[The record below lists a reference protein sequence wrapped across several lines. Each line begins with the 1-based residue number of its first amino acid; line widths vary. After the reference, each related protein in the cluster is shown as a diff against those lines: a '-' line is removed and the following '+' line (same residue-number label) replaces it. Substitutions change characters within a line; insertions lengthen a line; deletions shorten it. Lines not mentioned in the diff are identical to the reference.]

1 MSNDRTETPR
11 NKFKRV
17 REEVRQR
24 EPRFEGMKLPINPAR
39 ELGDWMDY
47 GEQEQHFFIAQG
59 VSRAQRL
66 VEFEV
71 EFDPDAIF
79 GRERRE
85 HSVRGGQ
92 NASKQRSENKRQRVA
107 RWQALARKYP
117 KLTASSI
124 AALIVK
130 NHPEAFKK
138 ANPDKHGKSYS
149 VGTIRKSISKKKLDD
164 R

>member
-1 MSNDRTETPR
+1 ML
-11 NKFKRV
+11 
-17 REEVRQR
+17 R

-47 GEQEQHFFIAQG
+47 GEQEQHFFVAQG

-66 VEFEV
+66 VEF
-71 EFDPDAIF
+71 DPDAMF

-85 HSVRGGQ
+85 DSVRGGQ
-92 NASKQRSENKRQRVA
+92 IASQQRSENKRQRVA

-130 NHPEAFKK
+130 LHPEDCVK
-138 ANPDKHGKSYS
+138 AKPDKHGPSYS
-149 VGTIRKSISKKKLDD
+149 EGYIRKHIPKKLDN